1 MRTAACPLLPKKR
14 ASLSAPIALGDG
26 GYCIYGVKA
35 GKPAPRGEPS
45 SMTQTLEQ
53 YRAATGPLPETIK
66 RWHLHG
72 AGLESLREATVDLPA
87 YGPEELLVRHDACG
101 ICFSDIKIINL
112 GALHPR
118 LSGRDMDAHPVVMGH
133 EVALTVVGVGDRL
146 TGQFQVGQRF
156 IVQADVYYKGA
167 NPAYGYQLDG
177 GMAQYGLVTKEVLQ
191 GDEGCY
197 LLPLKDST
205 GYVEAALVEPWAC
218 VVAAYE
224 YPNYRAGLMDKGR
237 LLVIHINPALNG
249 DPAAL
254 CVPGHQPASVVT
266 VGDVT
271 GADFPRLRQEET
283 GGRGFDDILVYGT
296 PDPEDLARIMGCLGP
311 RGILNLV
318 RDRPFLGT
326 VPVDIGR
333 VHYEQHLFISTDD
346 PANLGGA
353 YARNTRK
360 DLLPGGKVWLA
371 GAGGPMGQMHLQRAV
386 MLDAPP
392 ALVVVS
398 DRHED
403 RLKRIQERFGG
414 LMQERGIEI
423 VLLNARAGGD
433 PAAYGPFDDILSM
446 VPSADLVAQ
455 SIPHLAENGVYNIF
469 AGVAKGVTA
478 DLDLGTI
485 LAKNQRLIGTSGS
498 SIADLRHTLG
508 LVESGD
514 LSTNASLAAIGG
526 LGAFRDGLAAVK
538 SGKYP
543 GKTVIFP
550 HIADLPLLS
559 VEELK
564 TQMPNVYAK
573 LQGGAFWTQAAE
585 DELLRERLG

>member
-1 MRTAACPLLPKKR
+1 
-14 ASLSAPIALGDG
+14 
-26 GYCIYGVKA
+26 
-35 GKPAPRGEPS
+35 
-45 SMTQTLEQ
+45 MTQILEE
-53 YRAATGPLPETIK
+53 YRAARGPLPETIH

-72 AGLESLREATVDLPA
+72 AGLESLREATIALPA
-87 YGPEELLVRHDACG
+87 YGPDELLVRHDACG

-112 GALHPR
+112 GPQHPR
-118 LSGRDMDAHPVVMGH
+118 LQGRDMDAHPVVMGH
-133 EVALTVVGVGDRL
+133 EVALTVAGVGATL
-146 TGQFQVGQRF
+146 AGQFEVGQRF

-177 GMAQYGLVTKEVLQ
+177 GMAQYGVVTKEVLR

-197 LLPLKDST
+197 LLPLADTT

-224 YPNYRAGLMDKGR
+224 YPYRDGLVDGGR
-237 LLVIHINPALNG
+237 VLVVHVNPALKGNA
-249 DPAAL
+249 AAL
-254 CVPGHQPASVVT
+254 GITGHRPASVVT
-266 VGDVT
+266 VDNVD
-271 GADFPRLRQEET
+271 GADFSNLRQQET
-283 GGRGFDDILVYGT
+283 GGRGFDDIVVYGT
-296 PDPEDLARIMGCLGP
+296 PEPEDLARIMGCLGP
-311 RGILNLV
+311 RGVLNLV
-318 RDRPFLGT
+318 RDRPLLGT

-346 PANLGGA
+346 PAHLAGA
-353 YARNTRK
+353 YARNTRR
-360 DLLPGGKVWLA
+360 DLRPGGKVWLA

-398 DRHED
+398 DRHDD
-403 RLKRIQERFGG
+403 RLARIRERFGG
-414 LMQERGIEI
+414 LMQERGIEL
-423 VLLNARAGGD
+423 VLLNAGEGGD
-433 PAAYGPFDDILSM
+433 PTAYGPFDDILSM
-446 VPSADLVAQ
+446 VPSAELVAE

-498 SIADLRHTLG
+498 SIADLRHTLK
-508 LVESGD
+508 LVESDD

-550 HIADLPLLS
+550 HIADLALLS
-559 VEELK
+559 VEDLRV
-564 TQMPNVYAK
+564 QMPNVYAK
-573 LQGGAFWTQAAE
+573 LQDGAFWTQEAE
-585 DELLRERLG
+585 DELLREKLG

>member
-1 MRTAACPLLPKKR
+1 
-14 ASLSAPIALGDG
+14 
-26 GYCIYGVKA
+26 
-35 GKPAPRGEPS
+35 
-45 SMTQTLEQ
+45 MTQTLEQ
-53 YRAATGPLPETIK
+53 YRAAAGPLPETIQ

-72 AGLESLREATVDLPA
+72 AGLESLHEATVDLPA

-112 GALHPR
+112 GPLHPR
-118 LSGRDMDAHPVVMGH
+118 LQGRDMDAHPVVMGH
-133 EVALTVVGVGDRL
+133 EVALTVVGVGESL
-146 TGQFQVGQRF
+146 TGKFQIGQRF

-177 GMAQYGLVTKEVLQ
+177 GMAQYGVVTREVLQ

-197 LLPLKDST
+197 LLPLADTT

-224 YPNYRAGLMDKGR
+224 YPYRDGLADGGR
-237 LLVIHINPALNG
+237 LLVVQVNRALDTG
-249 DPAAL
+249 GSL
-254 CVPGHQPASVVT
+254 FGPGHQPASVVT
-266 VGDVT
+266 VGDVA
-271 GADFPRLRQEET
+271 GADFPKLRQEET
-283 GGRGFDDILVYGT
+283 GGRGFDDIIVYGT
-296 PDPEDLARIMGCLGP
+296 PEPEDLTRIMGALGP
-311 RGILNLV
+311 RGVLVLV
-318 RDRPFLGT
+318 RDRPLLGT

-333 VHYEQHLFISTDD
+333 VHYEQHLFISPDD
-346 PANLGGA
+346 PAKVGDA
-353 YARNTRK
+353 YARNTRRV
-360 DLLPGGKVWLA
+360 LLPGGKVWLA

-398 DRHED
+398 DRHTD
-403 RLKRIQERFGG
+403 RLARIRERFGG
-414 LMQERGIEI
+414 LMRERGIEL
-423 VLLNARAGGD
+423 VLLNAEEGGD
-433 PAAYGPFDDILSM
+433 PTAYGPFDDILSM
-446 VPSADLVAQ
+446 VPSAELVAE

-469 AGVAKGVTA
+469 AGVAKGITA

-498 SIADLRHTLG
+498 SIADLRHTLK

-526 LGAFRDGLAAVK
+526 LRAFRDGLAAVK

-559 VEELK
+559 VEDLQ

-573 LQGGAFWTQAAE
+573 LQEGAFWTQEAE
-585 DELLRERLG
+585 DELLRENLG

>member
-1 MRTAACPLLPKKR
+1 
-14 ASLSAPIALGDG
+14 
-26 GYCIYGVKA
+26 
-35 GKPAPRGEPS
+35 
-45 SMTQTLEQ
+45 MTQTLEE
-53 YRAATGPLPETIK
+53 YKAAAGPLPETIK

-72 AGLESLREATVDLPA
+72 AGLESLREVTIDLPS
-87 YGPEELLVRHDACG
+87 YGPDELLVRHDACG

-112 GALHPR
+112 GPQHPR
-118 LSGRDMDAHPVVMGH
+118 LQGRDMDARPVVMGH
-133 EVALTVVGVGDRL
+133 EVALTVAGVGESL
-146 TGQFQVGQRF
+146 TGQFHIGQRF

-177 GMAQYGLVTKEVLQ
+177 GMAQYGVVTKEVLQ

-197 LLPLKDST
+197 LLPLADTT

-224 YPNYRAGLMDKGR
+224 YPYRDGLADGGR
-237 LLVIHINPALNG
+237 LLVVQVNPALKS
-249 DPAAL
+249 DVAAL
-254 CVPGHQPASVVT
+254 SASGHQPASVVT
-266 VGDVT
+266 VDDVAGT
-271 GADFPRLRQEET
+271 DFAHLRKEET
-283 GGRGFDDILVYGT
+283 GGRGFDDIVIYGT
-296 PDPEDLARIMGCLGP
+296 PDPEDLTRIMGCLGP
-311 RGILNLV
+311 RGVLNLV
-318 RDRPFLGT
+318 RDRPLLGT

-333 VHYEQHLFISTDD
+333 VHYEQHLFIAADD
-346 PANLGGA
+346 PTQVGDA
-353 YARNTRK
+353 YARNTRR

-398 DRHED
+398 DRHDD
-403 RLKRIQERFGG
+403 RLERIRERFGG
-414 LMQERGIEI
+414 LMQERGIEL

-538 SGKYP
+538 SGKFP

-550 HIADLPLLS
+550 HITDLPLLS
-559 VEELK
+559 VEDLK

-573 LQGGAFWTQAAE
+573 LQDGTFWTRAAE
-585 DELLRERLG
+585 DALLREKLG

>member
-1 MRTAACPLLPKKR
+1 
-14 ASLSAPIALGDG
+14 
-26 GYCIYGVKA
+26 
-35 GKPAPRGEPS
+35 
-45 SMTQTLEQ
+45 MTHLEQ
-53 YRAATGPLPETIK
+53 YRAASGPLPETIK

-72 AGLESLREATVDLPA
+72 AGLESLREATVALPA
-87 YGPEELLVRHDACG
+87 YGPDELLVRHDACG

-112 GALHPR
+112 GPQHPR
-118 LSGRDMDAHPVVMGH
+118 LQGRDMNAHPVVMGH
-133 EVALTVVGVGDRL
+133 EVALTVVGVGDDL
-146 TGQFQVGQRF
+146 KGQFEIGQRF

-177 GMAQYGLVTKEVLQ
+177 GMAQYGVVTKEVLQ

-197 LLPLKDST
+197 LLPLANTT

-224 YPNYRAGLMDKGR
+224 YPYREGLRDGGR
-237 LLVIHINPALNG
+237 LLVVRVNPALDTG
-249 DPAAL
+249 GIGAL
-254 CVPGHQPASVVT
+254 TVPGHRPASVMV
-266 VGDVT
+266 VDDVA
-271 GADFPRLRQEET
+271 GADFARLRQDET
-283 GGRGFDDILVYGT
+283 GGRGFDDIIVCGT
-296 PDPEDLARIMGCLGP
+296 PEPEDLARIMGCLGT
-311 RGILNLV
+311 RGVLNLV
-318 RDRPFLGT
+318 RDQPLMGT

-333 VHYEQHLFISTDD
+333 VHYEQHLFVSTDD
-346 PANLGGA
+346 PAQVGDA

-360 DLLPGGKVWLA
+360 ELLPGGKVWLA
-371 GAGGPMGQMHLQRAV
+371 GAGGPMGQMHLQRAA
-386 MLDAPP
+386 MLDNPP
-392 ALVVVS
+392 SLVVVS
-398 DRHED
+398 DRHDD
-403 RLKRIQERFGG
+403 RLARIQERFGG
-414 LMQERGIEI
+414 LMEERGIEL
-423 VLLNARAGGD
+423 VLINAGGGGD
-433 PAAYGPFDDILSM
+433 PTAYGPFDDILSM
-446 VPSADLVAQ
+446 VPSAELVAE
-455 SIPHLAENGVYNIF
+455 SIPHLAESGVYNIF

-508 LVESGD
+508 LVESDD
-514 LSTNASLAAIGG
+514 LSTNASLAAVGG

-559 VEELK
+559 IEELK

-573 LQGGAFWTQAAE
+573 LRDGAFWTQEAE
-585 DELLRERLG
+585 DELLREKLG

>member
-1 MRTAACPLLPKKR
+1 
-14 ASLSAPIALGDG
+14 
-26 GYCIYGVKA
+26 
-35 GKPAPRGEPS
+35 
-45 SMTQTLEQ
+45 MTQTLEE
-53 YRAATGPLPETIK
+53 YKAAAGPLPETIK

-72 AGLESLREATVDLPA
+72 AGLESLREATVDLPS
-87 YGPEELLVRHDACG
+87 YGPDELLVRHDACG

-112 GALHPR
+112 GPQHPR
-118 LSGRDMDAHPVVMGH
+118 LQGRDMDAHPVVMGH
-133 EVALTVVGVGDRL
+133 EVALTVAGVGESL
-146 TGQFQVGQRF
+146 TGQFHIGQRF
-156 IVQADVYYKGA
+156 IVQADVYYRGA

-177 GMAQYGLVTKEVLQ
+177 GMAQYGVVAKEVLQ

-197 LLPLKDST
+197 LLPLADTT

-224 YPNYRAGLMDKGR
+224 YPYRDGLADGGR
-237 LLVIHINPALNG
+237 LLVVQVNPALKS
-249 DPAAL
+249 DVAAL
-254 CVPGHQPASVVT
+254 GASGHQPGAIVT
-266 VGDVT
+266 IDDVAGT
-271 GADFPRLRQEET
+271 DFAHLRKEET
-283 GGRGFDDILVYGT
+283 GGRGFDDIVIYGT
-296 PDPEDLARIMGCLGP
+296 PDPEDLTRIMGCLGP
-311 RGILNLV
+311 RGVLNLV
-318 RDRPFLGT
+318 RDRPLLGT

-346 PANLGGA
+346 PTVAAGA
-353 YARNTRK
+353 YGSNTRR
-360 DLLPGGKVWLA
+360 DLRPGGKVWLA

-398 DRHED
+398 DRHDD
-403 RLKRIQERFGG
+403 RLERIRERFGG
-414 LMQERGIEI
+414 LMQERGIEL

-446 VPSADLVAQ
+446 VPSAELVAQ

-538 SGKYP
+538 SGKFP

-550 HIADLPLLS
+550 HITDLPLLS
-559 VEELK
+559 VEDLK

-573 LQGGAFWTQAAE
+573 LQDGTFWTRAAE
-585 DELLRERLG
+585 DALLREKLG

>member
-1 MRTAACPLLPKKR
+1 
-14 ASLSAPIALGDG
+14 
-26 GYCIYGVKA
+26 
-35 GKPAPRGEPS
+35 
-45 SMTQTLEQ
+45 MTQTLED
-53 YRAATGPLPETIK
+53 YKAATGPLPETIK

-72 AGLESLREATVDLPA
+72 AGLESLREATIALPT
-87 YGPEELLVRHDACG
+87 YGSDELLVRHDACG

-112 GALHPR
+112 GPQHPR
-118 LSGRDMDAHPVVMGH
+118 LQGRDMDAHPVVMGH
-133 EVALTVVGVGDRL
+133 EVALTVAGVGDSL
-146 TGQFQVGQRF
+146 TGQFEVGQRF

-177 GMAQYGLVTKEVLQ
+177 GMAQYGVVTKEVLQ

-197 LLPLKDST
+197 LLPLADTT

-224 YPNYRAGLMDKGR
+224 YPYRDGLLDKGR
-237 LLVIHINPALNG
+237 LLVVQVNPALKDNG
-249 DPAAL
+249 AAL
-254 CVPGHQPASVVT
+254 GAPGHQAASVVT
-266 VGDVT
+266 VGDVA

-283 GGRGFDDILVYGT
+283 GGRGFDDIVIYGT
-296 PDPEDLARIMGCLGP
+296 PEPEDLTRIMGCLAP
-311 RGILNLV
+311 RSVLNLV
-318 RDRPFLGT
+318 RDRPLLGT
-326 VPVDIGR
+326 VQVDNGR

-346 PANLGGA
+346 SARMGDA
-353 YARNTRK
+353 YSRNTRR
-360 DLLPGGKVWLA
+360 DLLPGGRVWLA

-398 DRHED
+398 DRHDD
-403 RLKRIQERFGG
+403 RLERIRERFGG
-414 LMQERGIEI
+414 LMQERGIEL

-446 VPSADLVAQ
+446 VPSAELVAQ

-526 LGAFRDGLAAVK
+526 LSAFRDGLAAVK
-538 SGKYP
+538 SGKFP

-559 VEELK
+559 VEDLK

-573 LQGGAFWTQAAE
+573 LQDGTFWTRAAE
-585 DELLRERLG
+585 DALLREKLG